1 MTTLPA
7 RKVATALSGKF
18 AFEVEDSHH
27 RIYRLLM
34 DGQLVARTFTSH
46 GARELNDF
54 HIQQMAR
61 QVRLSRKEFLA
72 AIECTLDQAAYYALL
87 RDRLGLS

>member
-27 RIYRLLM
+27 RIYRLFL
-34 DGQLVARTFTSH
+34 DGQLVVRTFMSH
-46 GARELNDF
+46 GARELSDF
-54 HIQQMAR
+54 HIQKMVQQM
-61 QVRLSRKEFLA
+61 RLSRKEFLA
-72 AIECTLDQAAYYALL
+72 AIECTLDQDAYYALVQE
-87 RDRLGLS
+87 RL

>member
-27 RIYRLLM
+27 RIYKLFL
-34 DGQLVARTFTSH
+34 DGQLVARTFMSH
-46 GARELNDF
+46 GARELSAF
-54 HIQQMAR
+54 HIQKMAQQM
-61 QVRLSRKEFLA
+61 QLSRKEFLA
-72 AIECTLDQAAYYALL
+72 AVECTLDQAAYYALIAE
-87 RDRLGLS
+87 RLHLS